1 MPRKKKELTVT
12 APVEKTVKS
21 EEKTAEPAEK
31 EMKPTEN
38 PATVKALAQEE
49 AKPAKRGRRKK
60 ADASPADEK
69 PAEPAESKKPEDAV
83 KPEASGQPADNF
95 MNAPA
100 SEEPQK
106 EVAPETSTLAP
117 VETADEKKP
126 KKAPAA
132 RGRKKADGTAKKAS
146 PATPKASAK
155 KTDTKKEAMEKET
168 VVPEVIKN
176 VTVQFSGKSYSTEDL
191 VKIARDVWK
200 YDLGFKEDDF
210 KNVDLYVKPEE
221 NTVYYV
227 INGNV
232 TGNFAI

>member
-69 PAEPAESKKPEDAV
+69 SAEPAESKKPEDAV

-146 PATPKASAK
+146 PATKEKVSKKA
-155 KTDTKKEAMEKET
+155 DTEKET
-168 VVPEVIKN
+168 AVKEPIVSEANVS
-176 VTVQFSGKSYSTEDL
+176 VTVQFSGKSYSTEYL
-191 VKIARDVWK
+191 IKIAKDVWK

-232 TGNFAI
+232 AGNFAI